1 MINKILILIIF
12 LLLIICIKQYIFLE
26 KFIEIKIVPK
36 NIYVYMDKT
45 VISQLYIKAL
55 KLNAKNNWNI
65 IVLTNDNIANYIENE
80 NLKKYTNLV
89 IDKTDPKN
97 INKAYVNKKFIDL
110 VCLEILYNKGGIF
123 IDSFIIVYS
132 PKELMNYINELN
144 FKEYDSSLIQ
154 FDQTKKRN
162 KNKYNEFIKSW
173 IYIAPK
179 NSIFI
184 KRLHTMLYKNYI
196 LDFEKYMKNN
206 KINDKKILLLPLKI
220 QAYYIHNNSM
230 NTLLGDGYMFKV
242 NKRLEKSKKIYGIN
256 ITKAHKK
263 IQVASYID
271 LYHRFIPIKYLT

>member
-1 MINKILILIIF
+1 MINKILILISF

-26 KFIEIKIVPK
+26 NFVEIKKVPK
-36 NIYVYMDKT
+36 NIYVYMDKS
-45 VISQLYIKAL
+45 VISQLDIQAL
-55 KLNAKNNWNI
+55 KLNATNNWNI
-65 IVLTNDNIANYIENE
+65 IVLTNDNIANYIENK

-97 INKAYVNKKFIDL
+97 INKAYINKKFIDL

-123 IDSFIIVYS
+123 IDSFIIIYS
-132 PKELMNYINELN
+132 PKQLMNFINELYL
-144 FKEYDSSLIQ
+144 KEYDSSLIQ
-154 FDQTKKRN
+154 FDQVKEQN

-206 KINDKKILLLPLKI
+206 KINDKKILLFPLKL
-220 QAYYIHNNSM
+220 QSYYIHNNSM
-230 NTLLGDGYMFKV
+230 SALLGDGYMFKV
-242 NKRLEKSKKIYGIN
+242 NKRLEQSKKIYGIN

-263 IQVASYID
+263 IQTGHFMD
-271 LYHRFIPIKYLT
+271 LYYRFMSVKYLT

>member
-1 MINKILILIIF
+1 
-12 LLLIICIKQYIFLE
+12 
-26 KFIEIKIVPK
+26 
-36 NIYVYMDKT
+36 MDKT

-123 IDSFIIVYS
+123 IDSLIIVYS
-132 PKELMNYINELN
+132 PKELMNYINELYL
-144 FKEYDSSLIQ
+144 KEYDSSLIQ
-154 FDQTKKRN
+154 FDQTKKRY

-206 KINDKKILLLPLKI
+206 KINDKKILVLTSKL

-230 NTLLGDGYMFKV
+230 NALLEDGYMFKV
-242 NKRLEKSKKIYGIN
+242 NKRLEKSKKIYGII

-263 IQVASYID
+263 IQVGNYID

>member
-1 MINKILILIIF
+1 MLILISFI
-12 LLLIICIKQYIFLE
+12 LLIICIKQYIFLE
-26 KFIEIKIVPK
+26 NFIEIKIVPK

-123 IDSFIIVYS
+123 IDSLIIVYS
-132 PKELMNYINELN
+132 PKELMNYINELYL
-144 FKEYDSSLIQ
+144 KEYDSSLIQ
-154 FDQTKKRN
+154 FDQTKKRY

-206 KINDKKILLLPLKI
+206 KINDKKILVLTSKL

-230 NTLLGDGYMFKV
+230 NALLEDGYMFKV
-242 NKRLEKSKKIYGIN
+242 NKRLEKSKKIYGII

-263 IQVASYID
+263 IQVGNYID